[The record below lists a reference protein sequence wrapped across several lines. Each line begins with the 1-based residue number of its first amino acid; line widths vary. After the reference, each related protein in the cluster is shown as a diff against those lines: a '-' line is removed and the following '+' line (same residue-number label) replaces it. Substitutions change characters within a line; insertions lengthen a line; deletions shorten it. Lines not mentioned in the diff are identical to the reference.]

1 MEIGSHHSYLGMQ
14 ITLCEGYLTVEMI
27 HFIQKML
34 ADVPNL
40 KQFTTPATKEILSVT
55 DEAMELPEHER
66 KWFHTLVAKI
76 LFLFLLRFLA
86 KMKDCILTLRPKHLK
101 LEAYIDASFASH
113 SDSKSHTGVAIF
125 LGLTTSG

>member
-27 HFIQKML
+27 HFFQKML

-76 LFLFLLRFLA
+76 LFLLKRARPEISTANSFLCTRVTRA
-86 KMKDCILTLRPKHLK
+86 MEEDRQK
-101 LEAYIDASFASH
+101 L
-113 SDSKSHTGVAIF
+113 
-125 LGLTTSG
+125 